1 MSGSLLVNETVDGK
15 GDPTC
20 VLDFSLTGTKAGY
33 QCPGCNYT
41 FFINFVLVEG
51 DAEACASSDLPE
63 DGDARVMGYSS
74 EDRLIY
80 YNYNNTG
87 IWLPWYDA
95 SRLGDEISF
104 EWESTKGYEL

>member
-1 MSGSLLVNETVDGK
+1 
-15 GDPTC
+15 
-20 VLDFSLTGTKAGY
+20 
-33 QCPGCNYT
+33 
-41 FFINFVLVEG
+41 
-51 DAEACASSDLPE
+51 
-63 DGDARVMGYSS
+63 MGYSS